1 MEIIKIMN
9 AVLAPCQTDGEYQ
22 WAESSECAYGR
33 SWEGDVRGYLEAEP
47 ENLRKNP
54 RLLHIISCL
63 SLEVKEEKI

>member
-33 SWEGDVRGYLEAEP
+33 SWEGDVRATSRMPYWRATIP
-47 ENLRKNP
+47 KKSP
-54 RLLHIISCL
+54 Q
-63 SLEVKEEKI
+63 

>member
-22 WAESSECAYGR
+22 W
-33 SWEGDVRGYLEAEP
+33 AEP

>member
-33 SWEGDVRGYLEAEP
+33 SWEGGVRGYLENALLEGHDP
-47 ENLRKNP
+47 EEVAAM
-54 RLLHIISCL
+54 L
-63 SLEVKEEKI
+63 SGD

>member
-9 AVLAPCQTDGEYQ
+9 AVLAPCQTD
-22 WAESSECAYGR
+22 
-33 SWEGDVRGYLEAEP
+33 P